1 MITRFHGIYRRN
13 KYSTISVLNRKG
25 EEIDFKP
32 KCSGFKVYI
41 DRLGPEDAVII
52 ETSTGPLYWADRIE
66 LKGAVCYVID
76 PNKFRII
83 KDSWNKTDK
92 HDSRNM
98 IKALWVY
105 IVTGEFGISTV
116 YKSDVVIRE
125 LRKLGSIF
133 KEMKFGLLIYL
144 PCLFSMSTI

>member
-1 MITRFHGIYRRN
+1 
-13 KYSTISVLNRKG
+13 
-25 EEIDFKP
+25 
-32 KCSGFKVYI
+32 
-41 DRLGPEDAVII
+41 
-52 ETSTGPLYWADRIE
+52 
-66 LKGAVCYVID
+66 
-76 PNKFRII
+76 
-83 KDSWNKTDK
+83 
-92 HDSRNM
+92 M